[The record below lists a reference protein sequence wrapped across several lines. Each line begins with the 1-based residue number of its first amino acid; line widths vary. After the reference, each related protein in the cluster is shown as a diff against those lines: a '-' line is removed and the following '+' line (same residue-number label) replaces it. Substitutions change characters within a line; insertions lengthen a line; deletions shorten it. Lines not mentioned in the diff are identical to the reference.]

1 LMDETSDP
9 SGFLEHVKK
18 TGEVIFEAA

>member
-1 LMDETSDP
+1 MMDEASDP
-9 SGFLEHVKK
+9 SGFLAHIKK